1 MEFLDLLRVLSKS
14 SPFAVK
20 TLSDES
26 KRGELQLFKD
36 YLYVKTEIEKDFEQ
50 KLEEALLGQKKIIF
64 LCGSSGDGKSEIL
77 TRYSKNEKYNKKAT
91 FHLDATH
98 SFKPK
103 ETAIERL
110 DILFEDY
117 TNNEKILIVGINTGM
132 LANYAHAGKNSKIK
146 EIIISY
152 LERKDFL
159 GLNFNEEIEFLDFK
173 NYPNF
178 KFYKNNIKSEFLS
191 EIYTKLIDE
200 DDGNLLYKKYI
211 ALENKKT
218 IHAVNYSFLK
228 ELNIEKKL
236 TELIFSV
243 RLMDDQFITT
253 RSLLD
258 LFHCLLTSDKF
269 VFDTLFEC
277 EDNEIL
283 EKIKRF
289 DPIKIRTKK
298 IDNFIMSIRM
308 GIKDEKLE
316 DYLNDLKKIGVYID
330 LTKEINSL
338 IRLFFVMQG
347 KDFSNNYHNQFEGDL
362 ELKDIYNYKDIWL
375 AHKNLADKAE
385 FKKINKLYT
394 DRLVQAINKYN
405 SRNISG
411 INSDEFLLNT
421 YGEFKILTK
430 FEIIIDKKLLE
441 MMNNKEIDFLRCPV
455 LVNNKRKI
463 ELNLNINLF
472 KLIEMINEGYQPN
485 KNDKNTIVMLDYI
498 IEQLRGALID
508 SNELIVING
517 DLRKTIKDIYGDA
530 SEIKV
535 V

>member
-1 MEFLDLLRVLSKS
+1 
-14 SPFAVK
+14 
-20 TLSDES
+20 
-26 KRGELQLFKD
+26 
-36 YLYVKTEIEKDFEQ
+36 
-50 KLEEALLGQKKIIF
+50 
-64 LCGSSGDGKSEIL
+64 
-77 TRYSKNEKYNKKAT
+77 
-91 FHLDATH
+91 
-98 SFKPK
+98 
-103 ETAIERL
+103 
-110 DILFEDY
+110 
-117 TNNEKILIVGINTGM
+117 
-132 LANYAHAGKNSKIK
+132 
-146 EIIISY
+146 
-152 LERKDFL
+152 
-159 GLNFNEEIEFLDFK
+159 
-173 NYPNF
+173 
-178 KFYKNNIKSEFLS
+178 
-191 EIYTKLIDE
+191 
-200 DDGNLLYKKYI
+200 
-211 ALENKKT
+211 
-218 IHAVNYSFLK
+218 
-228 ELNIEKKL
+228 
-236 TELIFSV
+236 
-243 RLMDDQFITT
+243 
-253 RSLLD
+253 
-258 LFHCLLTSDKF
+258 
-269 VFDTLFEC
+269 
-277 EDNEIL
+277 
-283 EKIKRF
+283 
-289 DPIKIRTKK
+289 
-298 IDNFIMSIRM
+298 
-308 GIKDEKLE
+308 
-316 DYLNDLKKIGVYID
+316 
-330 LTKEINSL
+330 
-338 IRLFFVMQG
+338 MQG